1 MAKLKVE
8 NQSRQKV
15 LTVYGKELVS
25 HFFLAVVD
33 TYKVECADGIYMY
46 TGGFVQLK
54 VLLVRWLRFHILCC
68 IEHHDT
74 RHGRSSASY

>member
-8 NQSRQKV
+8 KQSRQKV
-15 LTVYGKELVS
+15 LIAYGKELVS

-33 TYKVECADGIYMY
+33 MSKVECAYGVYKYIC
-46 TGGFVQLK
+46 GFVQLK

-74 RHGRSSASY
+74 GLDCYPSVS